1 MDRPLSHGAAVRVLA
16 SLFRPVEAETP
27 YGGRSVGFEPVGS
40 AWLTCGTRRW
50 IERGEGDQRRTVER
64 LSAEA
69 RADARLAVGRVL
81 RFGGADWDV
90 VGLDPLRPGRLR
102 LELERVR

>member
-1 MDRPLSHGAAVRVLA
+1 MRVLA

-40 AWLTCGTRRW
+40 AWLTCGTRRR

-69 RADARLAVGRVL
+69 RGRRAAGGRAGAAVR
-81 RFGGADWDV
+81 R
-90 VGLDPLRPGRLR
+90 GRLGR
-102 LELERVR
+102 RGP